1 MNNSKLIP
9 EYRIKEIMKL
19 YPIFNEKFS
28 NEYNLE
34 YRKTEFKKI
43 IKLKYKWF
51 TNSEYNYIYNLIKE
65 NEYNHILNF
74 KKIEIEEKY
83 KSDLIKLFIKFDD
96 NDNNSIDIDEFKAIL
111 SKINCFTEEKIYEMF
126 KEADLNGDSQIS
138 IDEFI
143 IFLAK
148 NDELTEKLK
157 SILDCKFE
165 LKKRNDKRTL
175 LFNNFPG
182 SPLKVNWRPSLSS
195 LNPMEFI
202 RNNI

>member
-1 MNNSKLIP
+1 MNNSKVIP

-34 YRKTEFKKI
+34 YRKAEFKKI

-51 TNSEYNYIYNLIKE
+51 TNSEYNYMYNLIKE

-182 SPLKVNWRPSLSS
+182 SPLKVNWRPSLSN

>member
-1 MNNSKLIP
+1 MNNSKIIP
-9 EYRIKEIMKL
+9 DYRMKEIMKL
-19 YPIFNEKFS
+19 YPIFNDKFS

-51 TNSEYNYIYNLIKE
+51 TNSEYNHIYNLIKE

>member
-1 MNNSKLIP
+1 MLQIKLQNF
-9 EYRIKEIMKL
+9 IKILNHVNIL
-19 YPIFNEKFS
+19 YYNII

-43 IKLKYKWF
+43 
-51 TNSEYNYIYNLIKE
+51 
-65 NEYNHILNF
+65 
-74 KKIEIEEKY
+74 EIEEKY
-83 KSDLIKLFIKFDD
+83 KRDLIKLFIKFDD
-96 NDNNSIDIDEFKAIL
+96 NDNNSIDIHEFKAIL
-111 SKINCFTEEKIYEMF
+111 SKIKCFSDEKIYEMF

-143 IFLAK
+143 LFLAN

-165 LKKRNDKRTL
+165 LKKRNDKQTL

-182 SPLKVNWRPSLSS
+182 SPLKIN
-195 LNPMEFI
+195 
-202 RNNI
+202 

>member
-19 YPIFNEKFS
+19 YPIFNEKFF

-111 SKINCFTEEKIYEMF
+111 SKINCFTDEKIYEMF

>member
-96 NDNNSIDIDEFKAIL
+96 NDNNSIDIDEFRAIL
-111 SKINCFTEEKIYEMF
+111 SKINCFTDEKIYEMF

>member
-1 MNNSKLIP
+1 MNSKL
-9 EYRIKEIMKL
+9 YYLKL
-19 YPIFNEKFS
+19 IA
-28 NEYNLE
+28 LL
-34 YRKTEFKKI
+34 KK
-43 IKLKYKWF
+43 
-51 TNSEYNYIYNLIKE
+51 
-65 NEYNHILNF
+65 
-74 KKIEIEEKY
+74 
-83 KSDLIKLFIKFDD
+83 
-96 NDNNSIDIDEFKAIL
+96 
-111 SKINCFTEEKIYEMF
+111 KIYEMF

-182 SPLKVNWRPSLSS
+182 SPLKMNWRPSLSN

>member
-1 MNNSKLIP
+1 MNNSKIIP
-9 EYRIKEIMKL
+9 DYRIKEIMKL
-19 YPIFNEKFS
+19 YPIFNDKFS

-111 SKINCFTEEKIYEMF
+111 SKINCFTQEKICEMF
-126 KEADLNGDSQIS
+126 KEADLNGDSKIS

>member
-1 MNNSKLIP
+1 MNNSKIIP

-19 YPIFNEKFS
+19 YPIFNDKFS

-111 SKINCFTEEKIYEMF
+111 SKINCFTQEKICEMF
-126 KEADLNGDSQIS
+126 KEADLNGDSKIS

>member
-1 MNNSKLIP
+1 MNNFKVIP
-9 EYRIKEIMKL
+9 DYRLKEIMKL
-19 YPIFNEKFS
+19 YPIFNEQFS

-34 YRKTEFKKI
+34 YRKVEFKKI

-111 SKINCFTEEKIYEMF
+111 SKINCFTNEKIYEMF

-182 SPLKVNWRPSLSS
+182 SPLKMNWRPSLSN
-195 LNPMEFI
+195 LNSMEFI

>member
-1 MNNSKLIP
+1 MNNSKIIP

-19 YPIFNEKFS
+19 YPIFNDKFS

-34 YRKTEFKKI
+34 YRKAQFKKI

-111 SKINCFTEEKIYEMF
+111 FKINCFTEEKIYEMF

-182 SPLKVNWRPSLSS
+182 SPLKVNWRPSLST

>member
-34 YRKTEFKKI
+34 YRKAEFKKI

-51 TNSEYNYIYNLIKE
+51 TNSEYNYMYNLIKE

-182 SPLKVNWRPSLSS
+182 SPLKVNWRPSLSN

>member
-9 EYRIKEIMKL
+9 QYRIKQIMKL
-19 YPIFNEKFS
+19 YSIFNDKFS

-83 KSDLIKLFIKFDD
+83 KNDLIKLFIKFDD

-111 SKINCFTEEKIYEMF
+111 SKINCFTEEKIYEIF

-182 SPLKVNWRPSLSS
+182 SPLKVNWRPSLSN

>member
-1 MNNSKLIP
+1 MNNSKIIP

-19 YPIFNEKFS
+19 YPIFNDKFS

-34 YRKTEFKKI
+34 YRKAQFKKI

-83 KSDLIKLFIKFDD
+83 KRDLIKLFIKFDD
-96 NDNNSIDIDEFKAIL
+96 NHNNSIDMDEFKAIL
-111 SKINCFTEEKIYEMF
+111 SKINCFTNEKIYEMF

-182 SPLKVNWRPSLSS
+182 SPLKVNWRPSLST

>member
-9 EYRIKEIMKL
+9 DYRLKEIMKL

-74 KKIEIEEKY
+74 KKIEIQEKY

-111 SKINCFTEEKIYEMF
+111 SKINCFTEEKIYELF

-165 LKKRNDKRTL
+165 LKKINDKRTL

-182 SPLKVNWRPSLSS
+182 SPLKVNWRPSLSN

>member
-1 MNNSKLIP
+1 MNNSKIIP
-9 EYRIKEIMKL
+9 DYRMKEIMKL
-19 YPIFNEKFS
+19 YPIFNDKFS
-28 NEYNLE
+28 NEYNLD

-43 IKLKYKWF
+43 IKMKYKWF
-51 TNSEYNYIYNLIKE
+51 TNSEYNYIYKLIKE

-74 KKIEIEEKY
+74 KKIEIEQKY

-111 SKINCFTEEKIYEMF
+111 SKINFFTDEKIYEMF

-148 NDELTEKLK
+148 NDELTEKLNTV
-157 SILDCKFE
+157 LDCKYQ

>member
-1 MNNSKLIP
+1 
-9 EYRIKEIMKL
+9 
-19 YPIFNEKFS
+19 
-28 NEYNLE
+28 
-34 YRKTEFKKI
+34 
-43 IKLKYKWF
+43 
-51 TNSEYNYIYNLIKE
+51 
-65 NEYNHILNF
+65 
-74 KKIEIEEKY
+74 
-83 KSDLIKLFIKFDD
+83 
-96 NDNNSIDIDEFKAIL
+96 
-111 SKINCFTEEKIYEMF
+111 MF

>member
-1 MNNSKLIP
+1 MNNSKVIP
-9 EYRIKEIMKL
+9 EYRMKEIMKL

-34 YRKTEFKKI
+34 YRKAEFKKI

-126 KEADLNGDSQIS
+126 KEADLNGDSEIS

-182 SPLKVNWRPSLSS
+182 SPLKVNWRPSLSN

>member
-9 EYRIKEIMKL
+9 DYRLKEIMKL

-74 KKIEIEEKY
+74 KKIKIQEKY

-111 SKINCFTEEKIYEMF
+111 SKINCFTEEKIYELF

-182 SPLKVNWRPSLSS
+182 SPLKVNWRPSLSN

>member
-1 MNNSKLIP
+1 MNNSKIIP
-9 EYRIKEIMKL
+9 DYRIKEIMKL
-19 YPIFNEKFS
+19 YPIFNDKFS

-111 SKINCFTEEKIYEMF
+111 SKINCFTQEKICEMF
-126 KEADLNGDSQIS
+126 KEADLNGDSKIS

-182 SPLKVNWRPSLSS
+182 SPLKVNWRPSLST

>member
-1 MNNSKLIP
+1 MNNSKVIP

-34 YRKTEFKKI
+34 YRKAEFKKI

-126 KEADLNGDSQIS
+126 KEADLNGDSEIS

-182 SPLKVNWRPSLSS
+182 SPLKVNWRPSLSN

>member
-9 EYRIKEIMKL
+9 EYRMKEIMKL

-34 YRKTEFKKI
+34 YRKAEFKKI

-51 TNSEYNYIYNLIKE
+51 TNSEYNYIY
-65 NEYNHILNF
+65 
-74 KKIEIEEKY
+74 
-83 KSDLIKLFIKFDD
+83 
-96 NDNNSIDIDEFKAIL
+96 NSIDIDEFKAIL

-182 SPLKVNWRPSLSS
+182 SPLKVNWAPISKQFKSYG
-195 LNPMEFI
+195 I
-202 RNNI
+202 Y

>member
-1 MNNSKLIP
+1 MNNSKIIP
-9 EYRIKEIMKL
+9 NYRIKEIMKL
-19 YPIFNEKFS
+19 YTIFNDKFS

-34 YRKTEFKKI
+34 YRKSEFKKI

-51 TNSEYNYIYNLIKE
+51 TNSDYNYIYKLIKE

-74 KKIEIEEKY
+74 KKIEIEQKY

-96 NDNNSIDIDEFKAIL
+96 NDNNSIDIDEFKSIL
-111 SKINCFTEEKIYEMF
+111 SKVNCFSEEKIYEMF
-126 KEADLNGDSQIS
+126 KEADLNHDSQIS

-143 IFLAK
+143 LFLAN

-157 SILDCKFE
+157 TVLDCKYE
-165 LKKRNDKRTL
+165 LKKKTDKRTL

-182 SPLKVNWRPSLSS
+182 SPLKTNWRPSLSN
-195 LNPMEFI
+195 LNPLDCI
-202 RNNI
+202 KNNI

>member
-1 MNNSKLIP
+1 M
-9 EYRIKEIMKL
+9 
-19 YPIFNEKFS
+19 
-28 NEYNLE
+28 
-34 YRKTEFKKI
+34 
-43 IKLKYKWF
+43 
-51 TNSEYNYIYNLIKE
+51 YNLIKE

-83 KSDLIKLFIKFDD
+83 KRDLIKLFIKFDD

-165 LKKRNDKRTL
+165 FKKRNDKRTL

-182 SPLKVNWRPSLSS
+182 SPLKVNWRPSLSN
-195 LNPMEFI
+195 LNPMGFY
-202 RNNI
+202 

>member
-165 LKKRNDKRTL
+165 LKKKNDKRTL

>member
-1 MNNSKLIP
+1 MNNSKQIP
-9 EYRIKEIMKL
+9 DYRIKEIMKL

-111 SKINCFTEEKIYEMF
+111 SKINCFTDEKIYEMF

>member
-1 MNNSKLIP
+1 MNNSKVIP